1 MPFEDKMSI
10 SYDRTSQTVTVV
22 FRGKKTVLPGTYPT
36 LQAGTRAGEDFCRR
50 TGDIC
55 RRGSTRLIPFSHLD
69 TRLPRAR
76 WAVLQSRHEPVARP
90 RPRPPRP

>member
-1 MPFEDKMSI
+1 MPFEDKMST

-50 TGDIC
+50 QGW
-55 RRGSTRLIPFSHLD
+55 TR
-69 TRLPRAR
+69 
-76 WAVLQSRHEPVARP
+76 
-90 RPRPPRP
+90 